1 MRKTLVYLHKLLTKR
16 KMKNLLL
23 FGVLALCLNSY
34 GQSKKQQIV
43 ALNYSIDSL
52 NIVLETTR
60 DNASKDIDGLNTTI
74 DSLNSEIAQLKS
86 DVSSLESSTTKLTS
100 DNEKLKLD
108 LEEMSKKNLELE
120 VKLEEMLM
128 KNLELAGENNRLVWE
143 DNENNWVISNS
154 TPFLNSGLWI
164 GDCAEERSVETPC
177 VEFRDGYMIFG
188 IEGGFGGT
196 IQNIFYNSYS
206 KKFKIIYVNNNEM
219 AGDGTLY
226 EFILSYEDKGGSRSL
241 IFQEEMLTPDYNY
254 GSNEILT
261 YHFCD

>member
-1 MRKTLVYLHKLLTKR
+1 MTNRFRLLSI
-16 KMKNLLL
+16 LLL
-23 FGVLALCLNSY
+23 CTLSAFS
-34 GQSKKQQIV
+34 QSKKDQIK
-43 ALNYSIDSL
+43 ALNHSVDSLSTVLTTTRDNSTKKVGVLNTTIDSL
-52 NIVLETTR
+52 NTVLSTTR
-60 DNASKDIDGLNTTI
+60 DNASKDIGGLNTTI
-74 DSLNSEIAQLKS
+74 DGLNSELAQLRS

-120 VKLEEMLM
+120 VKLKDM
-128 KNLELAGENNRLVWE
+128 
-143 DNENNWVISNS
+143 NENNWVISNS

-164 GDCAEERSVETPC
+164 GDCAEERSVETRI
-177 VEFRDGYMIFG
+177 VEFGDRYIGFG
-188 IEGGFGGT
+188 SEGGYGGT

-206 KKFKIIYVNNNEM
+206 KKFKIIYVNDNDM
-219 AGDGTLY
+219 GGDGTIY

>member
-1 MRKTLVYLHKLLTKR
+1 MKLLITF
-16 KMKNLLL
+16 LLL
-23 FGVLALCLNSY
+23 SSVCF
-34 GQSKKQQIV
+34 GQSKKEQID
-43 ALNYSIDSL
+43 ALNNSIDSL
-52 NIVLETTR
+52 NTVLSTTR
-60 DNASKDIDGLNTTI
+60 DNASKDIDGLNTTIDGLNTTI

-86 DVSSLESSTTKLTS
+86 DVSSLESSTTIMTKE
-100 DNEKLKLD
+100 NEKLKID

-120 VKLEEMLM
+120 VKLKDM
-128 KNLELAGENNRLVWE
+128 
-143 DNENNWVISNS
+143 NENNWVISNS
-154 TPFLNSGLWI
+154 APFLNSGLWI
-164 GDCAEERSVETPC
+164 GDCAEERTVETSY
-177 VEFRDGYMIFG
+177 VQFGDGYMIFG

-219 AGDGTLY
+219 AGDGRIY

-261 YHFCD
+261 YHSCE